1 MQVKL
6 IYLMVIRLN
15 PATGKECHISKFEN
29 SFAIASEEEGGRGQL
44 TNFTNLILT
53 TLLTY
58 PKIIGENKEFEGKIE
73 KNENK
78 KGVESCP
85 EVNKKWL

>member
-44 TNFTNLILT
+44 TLKFLCFSLNNCNGLKMRMLKKM
-53 TLLTY
+53 
-58 PKIIGENKEFEGKIE
+58 KI
-73 KNENK
+73 K
-78 KGVESCP
+78 KVLK
-85 EVNKKWL
+85 VARK

>member
-29 SFAIASEEEGGRGQL
+29 SFVIASEEEGGG
-44 TNFTNLILT
+44 
-53 TLLTY
+53 
-58 PKIIGENKEFEGKIE
+58 G
-73 KNENK
+73 
-78 KGVESCP
+78 
-85 EVNKKWL
+85 

>member
-44 TNFTNLILT
+44 TLKFLCFSLNNGNSLKMN
-53 TLLTY
+53 TLKKM
-58 PKIIGENKEFEGKIE
+58 KI
-73 KNENK
+73 K
-78 KGVESCP
+78 KVFK
-85 EVNKKWL
+85 VTRK